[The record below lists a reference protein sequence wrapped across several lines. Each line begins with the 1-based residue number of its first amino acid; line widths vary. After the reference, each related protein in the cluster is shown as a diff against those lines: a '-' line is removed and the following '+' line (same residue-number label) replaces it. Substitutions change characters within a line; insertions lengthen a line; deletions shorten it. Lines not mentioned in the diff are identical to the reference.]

1 MQGVGIPEV
10 GYKDMQD
17 TVLDEACLPW
27 PEAVELVDVEAT
39 DVGDISESGEEDGVS
54 THGSGMSQMK
64 LSYLV
69 FATAVA
75 INYKNNQRALCRLL
89 WGWEI

>member
-1 MQGVGIPEV
+1 MRGVEILEV
-10 GYKDMQD
+10 GSKDMED
-17 TVLDEACLPW
+17 TVLDKACL

-39 DVGDISESGEEDGVS
+39 DVGDISESGEEGGVM
-54 THGSGMSQMK
+54 THGSGMSQIK

-69 FATAVA
+69 FAMAVA

-89 WGWEI
+89 WGWEV